1 MQLDWR
7 QLRAGVI
14 ILTTLRQH
22 YPGPRI
28 TAHRAVITYT
38 AAPAS
43 TAS

>member
-7 QLRAGVI
+7 QVSAGVI
-14 ILTTLRQH
+14 IVTTLKRH

-43 TAS
+43 TAF